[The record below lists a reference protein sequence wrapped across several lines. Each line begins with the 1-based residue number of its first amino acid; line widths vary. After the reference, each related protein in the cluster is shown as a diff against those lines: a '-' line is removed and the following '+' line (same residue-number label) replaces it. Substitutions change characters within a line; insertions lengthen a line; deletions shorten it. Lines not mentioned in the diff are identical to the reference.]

1 MKSFNVVVWTYAPY
15 KREFTYRENTT
26 GLATAIRRAVAKFRK
41 EDGIA
46 RKRIKQ
52 VSLSASW

>member
-1 MKSFNVVVWTYAPY
+1 MTAFNVVVWTYSPY

-41 EDGIA
+41 EEGIA

-52 VSLSASW
+52 ISLSASW